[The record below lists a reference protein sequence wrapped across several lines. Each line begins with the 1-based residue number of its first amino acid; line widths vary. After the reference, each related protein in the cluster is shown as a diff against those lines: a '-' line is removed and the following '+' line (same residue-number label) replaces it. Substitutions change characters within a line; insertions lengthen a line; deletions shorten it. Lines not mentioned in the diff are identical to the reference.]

1 MRQKWRVEEGRIS
14 GPSYPLKERRWDR
27 NPGRQRNRRSKLS
40 GRSAVP
46 RGGNF
51 PQRRR
56 SASSFRVCAART
68 VSPNCAAA
76 RGSSRTFIIVGRRNF
91 LEAGKK
97 RLASDTARATTSDEV
112 KELRREAS
120 ALKEVWPS

>member
-46 RGGNF
+46 R
-51 PQRRR
+51 
-56 SASSFRVCAART
+56 
-68 VSPNCAAA
+68 
-76 RGSSRTFIIVGRRNF
+76 
-91 LEAGKK
+91 
-97 RLASDTARATTSDEV
+97 
-112 KELRREAS
+112 
-120 ALKEVWPS
+120 ALKEVVAELTLENRLLKKSAIGAGEDGA